1 MIKLL
6 PQKMCFQLKLY
17 KQNFTEEEKKV
28 LVPQV

>member
-6 PQKMCFQLKLY
+6 AQKMCFQLKVY
-17 KQNFTEEEKKV
+17 NQNFTEEEKKV